1 VKTMELI
8 EQVGRRI
15 QEIRKI
21 RGMSQ
26 DDLGDKLGVTR
37 SFISKLEN
45 GKKKI
50 SLEHVE
56 NIAKIL
62 HIEPTDLLVDKTE
75 LIKNYDDLV
84 ILREKFTKEEIE
96 NMVRYSKM
104 LIELDKNE

>member
-1 VKTMELI
+1 MELI

-26 DDLGDKLGVTR
+26 DELGDKLGVTR

>member
-1 VKTMELI
+1 MELI
-8 EQVGRRI
+8 EQVGKRI
-15 QEIRKI
+15 QEIRKV

-75 LIKNYDDLV
+75 LLKNYDDLV